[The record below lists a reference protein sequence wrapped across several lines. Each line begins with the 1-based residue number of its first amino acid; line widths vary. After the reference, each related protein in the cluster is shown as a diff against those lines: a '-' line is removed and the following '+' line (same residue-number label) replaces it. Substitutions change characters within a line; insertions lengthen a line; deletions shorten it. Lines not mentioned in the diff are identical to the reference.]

1 VTDYRDINENDVRV
15 DAELTS
21 QLFDKLRLNPLAT
34 AEGSQTGDTPPPF
47 KIESLEDSTCNA
59 ETKDRLVAYRLVQR
73 RGSNG
78 CEDNVFT
85 TRWKANRGGSYAVH
99 LYKVDNSSTSSR
111 VYVNDIEVD
120 SSTSDNAWYVINV
133 NLGDIIYFELR
144 TASNSSSYEYM
155 HCYIYTSNPFSDFEC
170 LGGIEV
176 KKDKSSGGA
185 TFIKAHAKN
194 LAVDI
199 Y

>member
-1 VTDYRDINENDVRV
+1 MTNYSNISENDVRV

-34 AEGSQTGDTPPPF
+34 AEGSQTGDTPPSF

-78 CEDNVFT
+78 CGDNVFSS
-85 TRWKANRGGSYAVH
+85 RWKANRGGSYAVH

-111 VYVNDIEVD
+111 IYVNDIEVD

-144 TASNSSSYEYM
+144 TASNSSSFEYM

-170 LGGIEV
+170 LGGTEV
-176 KKDKSSGGA
+176 KKTRGSGGD
-185 TFIKAHAKN
+185 TFAFGYAAN
-194 LAVDI
+194 LQVDI

>member
-1 VTDYRDINENDVRV
+1 MAKNCYTREQIETAVKEKGYKWFDDSNNKGYDVNIVGVR
-15 DAELTS
+15 
-21 QLFDKLRLNPLAT
+21 
-34 AEGSQTGDTPPPF
+34 
-47 KIESLEDSTCNA
+47 NA

-73 RGSNG
+73 QGSNDCG
-78 CEDNVFT
+78 DNVFSS
-85 TRWKANRGGSYAVH
+85 RWKANRGGSYAVH

-111 VYVNDIEVD
+111 IYVNDIEVD

-144 TASNSSSYEYM
+144 TASNSSQFEYM

-170 LGGIEV
+170 LGGTEV
-176 KKDKSSGGA
+176 KKTRSSGGVTTA
-185 TFIKAHAKN
+185 IGYPAN
-194 LAVDI
+194 LGVDI

>member
-1 VTDYRDINENDVRV
+1 VTDYTNISENDVRV

-78 CEDNVFT
+78 CGDNVFS
-85 TRWKANRGGSYAVH
+85 TRWKANRGGSYAIH
-99 LYKVDNSSTSSR
+99 LRKFDNSSTRSR
-111 VYVNDIEVD
+111 VYVNDIAIE
-120 SSTSDNAWYVINV
+120 SSSSDNAWYVINV
-133 NLGDIIYFELR
+133 NLGDIIYFELY
-144 TASNSSSYEYM
+144 TQSNSSSFEYM

-170 LGGIEV
+170 LGGTEV
-176 KKDKSSGGA
+176 IKSRNSGGNTFAKA
-185 TFIKAHAKN
+185 TQQS
-194 LAVDI
+194 LQVDV

>member
-1 VTDYRDINENDVRV
+1 MTDYRDINENDVRV

-73 RGSNG
+73 RGSDG
-78 CEDNVFT
+78 CGDNVFSS
-85 TRWKANRGGSYAVH
+85 RWKANRGGSYAIH

-111 VYVNDIEVD
+111 VYVNDIEVE
-120 SSTSDNAWYVINV
+120 SSSSDNAWYVINV

-144 TASNSSSYEYM
+144 TASNSSSFEYM

-170 LGGIEV
+170 LGGTEV
-176 KKDKSSGGA
+176 IKSRNSGGNTIAKA
-185 TFIKAHAKN
+185 TQES
-194 LAVDI
+194 LQVDI

>member
-1 VTDYRDINENDVRV
+1 MTDYTNIIENDVRV

-59 ETKDRLVAYRLVQR
+59 QTKDRLVAYRLVQR

-78 CEDNVFT
+78 CGDNVFS

-111 VYVNDIEVD
+111 VYVNDAEVD

-144 TASNSSSYEYM
+144 TASNSSSFEYM

-170 LGGIEV
+170 LGGTEV
-176 KKDKSSGGA
+176 LKSRNGGGNTTAKA
-185 TFIKAHAKN
+185 TQES
-194 LAVDI
+194 LQVDV